1 MRRLTVLL
9 LLLCATAAVAA
20 CGGDEKDDKPGGGKD
35 TAGKPEKRQTLTQC
49 LEGSGLEV
57 ERKDGNVIRAQ
68 DPEGDVT
75 VDISTFP
82 TGAEASEFANQLETP
97 GTQAG
102 RVVAVYSSNDVSPT
116 KTDADKCLSKAS

>member
-1 MRRLTVLL
+1 MRRLTMLL
-9 LLLCATAAVAA
+9 MLLCATAAVGACSDDEPAA
-20 CGGDEKDDKPGGGKD
+20 DRPPASGAKEKPV
-35 TAGKPEKRQTLTQC
+35 TLTKC
-49 LEGSGLEV
+49 LEDSGLEV
-57 ERKDGNVIRAQ
+57 ERRDGNVIRAQ

-116 KTDADKCLSKAS
+116 KTDADKCLSKVG